1 MWVGSC
7 NTIDKTPSEN
17 IYNCRRMSLSHQFNI
32 VVFGKS
38 LTHQEALGLLGVSVN
53 TKACDSSEG

>member
-1 MWVGSC
+1 
-7 NTIDKTPSEN
+7 
-17 IYNCRRMSLSHQFNI
+17 MSLSHQFNI